1 MRTRGRHS
9 ADWTEDTSGL
19 LVSKP
24 AEHIR
29 EIVCTAEE
37 FLRQTFPEKHRIL
50 DFLNEREIALMS
62 GWRGAGKTFFI
73 LSMLE
78 SITCRVPF
86 GPWQAHQ
93 AVPALYLDGEL
104 AEVDLQSRIR
114 ALHCHERLAPLY
126 LYSDNMSTSRG
137 LGKANLSSKKWR
149 DNLGQLLIDK
159 GIKVWCLDNI
169 SSISGGIQENVA
181 EEWVP
186 VNDWLMDLR
195 FKGITSILIHH
206 VGLSGKQRGTTKRED
221 NVDLSIRLVQPPNH
235 KVDDGASFILKWEK
249 TRLPESVTKL
259 LREYRFHLQTY
270 PNGALGWTW
279 EDNER
284 GVKKDIYKLL
294 DEGKT
299 PKEIADELEV
309 SSSFVYRV
317 KRGRE
322 KDHSGGNTKPQNRV

>member
-29 EIVCTAEE
+29 EIVCTAEG

-50 DFLNEREIALMS
+50 DFLNEREIALIS

-86 GPWQAHQ
+86 GPWQAHK

-149 DNLGQLLIDK
+149 DSLGQLLIDK

-169 SSISGGIQENVA
+169 SSISGSIQENVA

-259 LREYRFHLQTY
+259 LRDYRFHLQTY

-284 GVKKDIYKLL
+284 GVKKDICALL
-294 DEGKT
+294 AQGKT
-299 PKEIADELEV
+299 PKEIGLELEV

-317 KRGRE
+317 KKGME
-322 KDHSGGNTKPQNRV
+322 KGHSEGKK